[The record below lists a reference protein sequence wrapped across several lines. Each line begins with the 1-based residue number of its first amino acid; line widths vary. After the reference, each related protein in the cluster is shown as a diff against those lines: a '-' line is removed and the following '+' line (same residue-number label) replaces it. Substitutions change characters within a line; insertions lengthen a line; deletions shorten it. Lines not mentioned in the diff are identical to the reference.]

1 MRLHTAVLAIAFS
14 VLPCTGFAQGSA
26 ADSAAILRLM
36 QQRAEAMLTRRA
48 DIQRPSYAMN
58 AVWINAFG
66 VRRTGPDSIVTFLAR
81 LYADTGFVESR
92 LLRQAPPELIFV
104 RPDVAIVHD
113 FQEREGQR
121 LADGSVIDR
130 RTHTTFVLS
139 KERGRWLIQYQY
151 IADERPRVRAP

>member
-1 MRLHTAVLAIAFS
+1 MRLRAVLLVIAAS
-14 VLPCTGFAQGSA
+14 VAPGTGAAQTA
-26 ADSAAILRLM
+26 ADSAAVLRVM
-36 QQRAEAMLTRRA
+36 HQRSEAMRSRRA
-48 DIQRPSYAMN
+48 DLQRPSYAPG
-58 AVWINAFG
+58 AIWINAFG
-66 VRRTGPDSIVTFLAR
+66 VRRSGPDSIVAFLAR

-92 LLRQAPPELIFV
+92 LLREAPPELIFV

-139 KERGRWLIQYQY
+139 KESGRWLIQYQY
-151 IADERPRVRAP
+151 IADERSRARPR